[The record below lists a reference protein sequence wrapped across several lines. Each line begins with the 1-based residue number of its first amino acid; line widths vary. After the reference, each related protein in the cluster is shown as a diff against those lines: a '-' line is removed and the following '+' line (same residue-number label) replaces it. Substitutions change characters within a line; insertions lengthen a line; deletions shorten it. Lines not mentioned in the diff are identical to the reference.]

1 MSMTTATMIITSMTA
16 IPQPTQPDILIPA
29 YIMHHRHLDRT
40 IIIIIITRIIH
51 IIMPLLHITAA
62 VITAAAII
70 ILRAA
75 DIVVDMVADIVVDII
90 GVK

>member
-1 MSMTTATMIITSMTA
+1 MTTATMIITSMTA

>member
-1 MSMTTATMIITSMTA
+1 MFTTTATMIITSMTD

-40 IIIIIITRIIH
+40 IIIIIITRTIH

-62 VITAAAII
+62 VII
-70 ILRAA
+70 ILRKAVIAA
-75 DIVVDMVADIVVDII
+75 VITVANIVADIVVDII